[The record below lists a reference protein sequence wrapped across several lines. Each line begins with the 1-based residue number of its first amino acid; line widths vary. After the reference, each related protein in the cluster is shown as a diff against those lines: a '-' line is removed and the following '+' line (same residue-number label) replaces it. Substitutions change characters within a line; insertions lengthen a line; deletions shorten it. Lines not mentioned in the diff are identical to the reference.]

1 MNNTGWIKIYRSL
14 LYWEWTDVPEMVA
27 LWVRLI
33 ILATH
38 EDTQWHGVNVSRG
51 QLVTTTAKL
60 ASESGLTLK
69 QVRTCLARLK
79 ESGQIV
85 IETANKYT
93 KITVCKYDD
102 YQETEHGEGQA
113 NGKQTANDGQAKD
126 KQTAGKGQAKGNSSR
141 IKEQENII
149 NNPLTPLQGDAP
161 QKPETVVV
169 EQPENPEKPAR
180 EKARAVTRYDRVW
193 EEIYSKLTSNTF
205 FWTKRENVAVQAIVG
220 RITKMMEEAGRDPT
234 DTEKENAL
242 RWFVESLWQLDD
254 QWIRTNF
261 VPHVIDG
268 KFNEYYNQLKQ
279 AKNGKPKN
287 NTAGNPTGVSA
298 DYLSRITQQLAGEVQ
313 PK

>member
-1 MNNTGWIKIYRSL
+1 MTGWIKIYRSL
-14 LYWEWTDVPEMVA
+14 LYWEWADVPEMVA

-33 ILATH
+33 IRATH
-38 EDTQWHGVNVSRG
+38 EDSQWHGLSVSRG

-93 KITVCKYDD
+93 KITICKYDD
-102 YQETEHGEGQA
+102 YQETEQAEGQTKD
-113 NGKQTANDGQAKD
+113 KQTANDGQAKG
-126 KQTAGKGQAKGNSSR
+126 KPTAGKGQAKGNSSR
-141 IKEQENII
+141 IKEQEKLI

-161 QKPETVVV
+161 RKPETVVV
-169 EQPENPEKPAR
+169 EQPEKPEKPAR
-180 EKARAVTRYDRVW
+180 DKARAVTRYDRVW
-193 EEIYSKLTSNTF
+193 EEIYTKLTANTF

-268 KFNEYYNQLKQ
+268 KFNEYYNQLKI

-298 DYLSRITQQLAGEVQ
+298 DYLARLTQQLAGEVQ
-313 PK
+313 PQ

>member
-1 MNNTGWIKIYRSL
+1 MNTGWIKIYRSL
-14 LYWEWTDVPEMVA
+14 LHWEWSDVPEMVA

-33 ILATH
+33 IRATH
-38 EDTQWHGVNVSRG
+38 EDTQWHGVTISRG

-60 ASESGLTLK
+60 AAESGLSPQ
-69 QVRTCLARLK
+69 QVRTCLDRLK
-79 ESGQIV
+79 ASNQIN
-85 IETANKYT
+85 TQTTNKYT
-93 KITVCKYDD
+93 IITICKYEA
-102 YQETEHGEGQA
+102 YQETETTEKQT
-113 NGKQTANDGQAKD
+113 NGKQTTRKQQTNNTQA
-126 KQTAGKGQAKGNSSR
+126 TSISR
-141 IKEQENII
+141 IKEQEELI
-149 NNPLTPLQGDAP
+149 NKPPTPLQGDAP
-161 QKPETVVV
+161 EPSEKMVV
-169 EQPENPEKPAR
+169 EQPAKPAR
-180 EKARAVTRYDRVW
+180 EKAHAVTRYDRVW
-193 EEIYSKLTSNTF
+193 EEIYTKLTANTF
-205 FWTKRENVAVQAIVG
+205 FWTKRENVAVQSIVG
-220 RITKMMEEAGRDPT
+220 RITKMIEEAGRDPT

-298 DYLSRITQQLAGEVQ
+298 DYLARLAQQLSGEVQ

>member
-14 LYWEWTDVPEMVA
+14 LYWEWADVPEMVA

-33 ILATH
+33 IRATH
-38 EDTQWHGVNVSRG
+38 EDTQWHGVTISRG

-60 ASESGLTLK
+60 AAESGLSPQ
-69 QVRTCLARLK
+69 QVRTCLDRLK
-79 ESGQIV
+79 ASNQIN
-85 IETANKYT
+85 TQTTNKYT
-93 KITVCKYDD
+93 IITICKYEA
-102 YQETEHGEGQA
+102 YQETETTEQQT
-113 NGKQTANDGQAKD
+113 NGKQTTRKQQTNNKQA
-126 KQTAGKGQAKGNSSR
+126 TSISR
-141 IKEQENII
+141 IKEQEELI
-149 NNPLTPLQGDAP
+149 NKPPTPLQGDAP
-161 QKPETVVV
+161 EQPEKPIV
-169 EQPENPEKPAR
+169 EQPAKPAR
-180 EKARAVTRYDRVW
+180 EKAHAVTRYDRVW
-193 EEIYSKLTSNTF
+193 EEIYTKLTANTF
-205 FWTKRENVAVQAIVG
+205 FWTKRENVAVQSIVG

-279 AKNGKPKN
+279 AKNGKPKH

-298 DYLSRITQQLAGEVQ
+298 DYLARIAADLGGHVPQG
-313 PK
+313 

>member
-14 LYWEWTDVPEMVA
+14 LYWEWADVPEMVA

-33 ILATH
+33 IRATH
-38 EDTQWHGVNVSRG
+38 EDTQWHGVTISRG

-60 ASESGLTLK
+60 AAESGLSPQ
-69 QVRTCLARLK
+69 QVRTCLDRLK
-79 ESGQIV
+79 ASNQIN
-85 IETANKYT
+85 TQTTNKYT
-93 KITVCKYDD
+93 IITICKYEA
-102 YQETEHGEGQA
+102 YQETEITEQQT
-113 NGKQTANDGQAKD
+113 NVKQTTRKQQTNNKQA
-126 KQTAGKGQAKGNSSR
+126 TSISR
-141 IKEQENII
+141 IKEQEELI
-149 NNPLTPLQGDAP
+149 NKPPTPLQGDAP
-161 QKPETVVV
+161 EPSEKPIV
-169 EQPENPEKPAR
+169 EQPAKPAR

-193 EEIYSKLTSNTF
+193 EEIYTKLTANTF
-205 FWTKRENVAVQAIVG
+205 FWTKRENVAVQSIVG

-268 KFNEYYNQLKQ
+268 KFNEYYNQLRQ

-298 DYLSRITQQLAGEVQ
+298 DYLARIAADLGGHVPQG
-313 PK
+313 